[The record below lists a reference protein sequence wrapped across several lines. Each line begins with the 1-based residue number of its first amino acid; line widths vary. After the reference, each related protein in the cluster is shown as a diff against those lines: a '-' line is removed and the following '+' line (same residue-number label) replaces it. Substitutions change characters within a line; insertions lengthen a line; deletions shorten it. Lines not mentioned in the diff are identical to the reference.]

1 MSVNAYLNRLAG
13 QAIIRD
19 TEKLSIDRSIATL
32 EARLASYFPGQYTN
46 NFVFGSY
53 SRGTILPRNMDERSD
68 IDYMIVF
75 SDTTSRPQTHL
86 TRLKRFAEQRY
97 GQSEIFQSTPTV
109 VLSLNHIKFE
119 LVPAINTYWNGLQI
133 PAKAS
138 DYQDWISTDP
148 HDFNQSLVSANQR
161 NQSLIK
167 PLVRLVKYWNA
178 CNRYPFES
186 YDLEQRVVNHFSG
199 LAGFLGLAG
208 RQLKDL
214 FYDFMESFCDQWM
227 LVQYK
232 RNALDRASRL
242 ITEAKNDERQG
253 YQAIAT
259 DRIRTLLPE

>member
-1 MSVNAYLNRLAG
+1 MSVNAYLSRLAG

-19 TEKLSIDRSIATL
+19 TEKLSIDRSITTL
-32 EARLASYFPGQYTN
+32 ETRLAGYFPGQYTH

-53 SRGTILPRNMDERSD
+53 SRGTILPRRMDERSD
-68 IDYMIVF
+68 VDYMIVF
-75 SDTTSRPQTHL
+75 SDTNARPQTHL

-119 LVPAINTYWNGLQI
+119 LVPAINTLWNGLQI

-161 NQSLIK
+161 NQNLIK

-199 LAGFLGLAG
+199 LAGLFGMAG

-214 FYDFMESFCDQWM
+214 FYDFMASFCGQFMFVQW
-227 LVQYK
+227 K
-232 RNALDRASRL
+232 KNALDRTARL
-242 ITEAKNDERQG
+242 IAEAKNNERYG
-253 YQAIAT
+253 YHAIAAENM
-259 DRIRTLLPE
+259 RTLLPE